1 MTGGTVLILG
11 AVGRN
16 FGAGMTGGVAY
27 VWDPHADFVD
37 RKLFH
42 PESVE
47 VTALT
52 NCAVSE
58 QTSVH
63 ELLRQH
69 VVMTESSLGK
79 SFLDGWQHTLQN
91 LLRVSAKGEP

>member
-11 AVGRN
+11 AVDRN

-27 VWDPHADFVD
+27 VWNPEGNFVG

-42 PESVE
+42 PEFVE
-47 VTALT
+47 VTGLT
-52 NCAVSE
+52 NWATTE
-58 QTSVH
+58 QILVH

-69 VVMTESSLGK
+69 VVMTESSLGR
-79 SFLDGWQHTLQN
+79 SLLEGWQETLQH
-91 LLRVSAKGEP
+91 LLRVSAKGAS